1 VARSQPPRKLI
12 FFTDLDGT
20 LLDHQTYAWTAA
32 RTALAALA
40 RKRQPLVIVTSKTRA
55 EVMPLLR
62 ELRRREPF
70 VVENGGAIFLPLRY
84 FPFRIDGAEPAGKG
98 WQRVPLG
105 TPYPRLVTA
114 LATAARRA
122 GVAVRGFSRMR
133 APEVAERAGLVL
145 VAARRA
151 CRREFDEPFVI
162 LQGDA
167 QAWPRL
173 RREIRKLSLHA
184 VQGSRF
190 FHILGK
196 NDKGGAVRRL
206 AAWFRRAAP
215 GQAVRTVG
223 IGDSPN
229 DIPLLRA
236 VDMPVLVA
244 RPGGRYDRETLSSVP
259 RARRAGAIG
268 PAGWNRAV
276 LGLLEGKW
284 QVSQDDET

>member
-1 VARSQPPRKLI
+1 LARPRPSRNLV

-32 RTALAALA
+32 RTALTALA
-40 RKRQPLVIVTSKTRA
+40 RKRLPLVIVTSKTRA

-70 VVENGGAIFLPLRY
+70 VVDNGGAIYLPLRY
-84 FPFRIDGAEPAGKG
+84 FPFPIDGAEPAGRG

-105 TPYPRLVTA
+105 TPYPRLVAA

-122 GVAVRGFSRMR
+122 RVPVRGFSQMTAR
-133 APEVAERAGLVL
+133 EVAERAGLAP

-151 CRREFDEPFVI
+151 HQREFDEPFVI
-162 LQGDA
+162 LQGGA

-173 RREIRKLSLHA
+173 RREIRKLGLGA
-184 VQGSRF
+184 TRGSRF
-190 FHILGK
+190 HHILGA
-196 NDKGGAVRRL
+196 NDKGAAVRQLSTWFRL
-206 AAWFRRAAP
+206 AHGP
-215 GQAVRTVG
+215 QVRTLG
-223 IGDSPN
+223 LGDSPN
-229 DIPLLRA
+229 DVPLLRA
-236 VDMPVLVA
+236 VDSPILVA

-259 RARRAGAIG
+259 HAQRAGAVG

-276 LGLLEGKW
+276 LRVLG
-284 QVSQDDET
+284 V